1 MIVDNNEEVITGDEN
16 RKTCSSACDVVE
28 DMCSS
33 DCHDTCGDGLPS
45 VKKNPINQRF
55 LRCGKKNRCV
65 FLFPRRDDIT
75 GDLPKGIGF

>member
-1 MIVDNNEEVITGDEN
+1 MEKKLVVIVDNNEEVITGDEN

-45 VKKNPINQRF
+45 VKKNQINQRF
-55 LRCGKKNRCV
+55 LRCGNKNRCV
-65 FLFPRRDDIT
+65 SVSAA
-75 GDLPKGIGF
+75 